1 MRNNYL
7 EKTSKEICIG
17 DSVEIL
23 NNRKYNNNLIKRLHM
38 ENKGRLGCEIEIT
51 EVAPISQHGYSMVN
65 FDKSE
70 QAT

>member
-1 MRNNYL
+1 LRNNYL